1 MACASNRLCI
11 HQNLKRLIKVLRGQ
25 PGSRQSDL
33 PLGSVQACVSCQRRC
48 TWPLCQCPD
57 SGVFEWT
64 SEGVDQSNSWGCHSR
79 SSGWPVSKKPGFHAH
94 QCYSDLAGVKSWQ
107 SNYMVVCVHGYGC
120 LMLLVNSNE
129 IRVCCGVLCRMVP

>member
-1 MACASNRLCI
+1 MACASNRMCI

-33 PLGSVQACVSCQRRC
+33 PLGSVQACAPCQGRC

-64 SEGVDQSNSWGCHSR
+64 SAGVDQSNSWGCHTR
-79 SSGWPVSKKPGFHAH
+79 SSGWPVSKKPGWCQISAIELHGCVF
-94 QCYSDLAGVKSWQ
+94 
-107 SNYMVVCVHGYGC
+107 MVMHFPFQRGGW
-120 LMLLVNSNE
+120 
-129 IRVCCGVLCRMVP
+129 IRVGSPSAHLTRLKANY